1 MLANYSFDT
10 KVKML
15 YESMS
20 KAFTELDD
28 MTASMLRSYCVTCIQ
43 VDEITARIKKE
54 GYFIDTPKGKKENPA
69 INTLHKLNSDKARY
83 FTPLKRFL
91 NKQTEGAVDVD
102 FQAFQEG

>member
-20 KAFTELDD
+20 KAFSELDE

-54 GYFIDTPKGKKENPA
+54 GYFVDTPKGKKENPA

-91 NKQTEGAVDVD
+91 NKQTEGAADE
-102 FQAFQEG
+102 AMASWMEG

>member
-1 MLANYSFDT
+1 MANYSFDT

-15 YESMS
+15 YETMS
-20 KAFTELDD
+20 KAFSELDD

-54 GYFIDTPKGKKENPA
+54 GYFIDTPKGPKENPA

-91 NKQTEGAVDVD
+91 NKQTEGAADAD

>member
-1 MLANYSFDT
+1 MANYSFDT

-15 YESMS
+15 YETMS